1 MASMALRTVTTALA
15 VALVLHAVPCIA
27 APGRMRGSA
36 AVREAKPR
44 SDRTVST
51 RDVESSLSGALE
63 EVFGGGAAAASRLGR
78 IEASMW
84 QTYQALPKNSAG
96 RLGPRAVRHI
106 IHSYFA
112 KEHGWLINGLE
123 HHGMQQNVSEVHEVD
138 ILQDKAPAFVE
149 ALLEARRAG
158 HGLSLDD
165 VVAMAAALERLIVNE
180 SLDLL
185 QVAYVLNEH
194 TVVDKIDAHALHHVL
209 SSYLLIFELGTHGND
224 TDVQRHGAVKKAVTS
239 AGGKW
244 PVLAAF
250 GADAV
255 RNHDFESR
263 HRTNPFAERTYS
275 FGEASRI
282 VEGLAQ
288 DYGMWQNTEC
298 RQMKEELM
306 SLDPDG
312 SGHVPLKVFYSQ
324 PPTADYQ
331 FTESVEYLRTVG
343 ALDESTGSVRI
354 ANYMAG
360 PSNCIASSTYYS
372 VCCLSDCEGMMNEL
386 EGKIQAPAA
395 APEHLLAVISNL
407 STSAGMRLP
416 EAAASSRLR
425 EIAGHS
431 GGQVPL
437 HGRLFAEFLHR
448 AFPAEC
454 PYPHVLED
462 AAASSPGRWTGGRA
476 TASREERRVHLEAD
490 DDEDE
495 VPVAPTVWS
504 DEELL
509 PVRDTPR
516 PARSAW
522 SGLALWVVLAAAAM
536 AVLRSMLAVWRSAM
550 VLSGAEKEKGYVLP
564 LRI

>member
-1 MASMALRTVTTALA
+1 MAPRTVTIALA
-15 VALVLHAVPCIA
+15 VALVLHAAPCTA

-36 AVREAKPR
+36 AVRGAEQ
-44 SDRTVST
+44 SDRMVST
-51 RDVESSLSGALE
+51 KDVESSLSGALE
-63 EVFGGGAAAASRLGR
+63 EVFGGGAAASSRLGR

-185 QVAYVLNEH
+185 QTAYVLNEH
-194 TVVDKIDAHALHHVL
+194 TVADKIDARALHQVL
-209 SSYLLIFELGTHGND
+209 SSYLLIFELGTHGNG
-224 TDVQRHGAVKKAVTS
+224 TDVQRHRAIKNAVTS

-263 HRTNPFAERTYS
+263 HRTNPFVERTYG

-288 DYGMWQNTEC
+288 DYGMWQNMEC
-298 RQMKEELM
+298 RQMKEELV

-360 PSNCIASSTYYS
+360 PSNCIARSTYYS

-386 EGKIQAPAA
+386 EGKIRAPAA
-395 APEHLLAVISNL
+395 EPEHLLAVIGNL
-407 STSAGMRLP
+407 STASAEMLLP
-416 EAAASSRLR
+416 QAAAASRLR
-425 EIAGHS
+425 EIAGRS

-462 AAASSPGRWTGGRA
+462 AAASTPGHWAGGRA
-476 TASREERRVHLEAD
+476 TASREERHRHVEAD
-490 DDEDE
+490 DGEAE
-495 VPVAPTVWS
+495 VPVAPTAWS
-504 DEELL
+504 DEEVL
-509 PVRDTPR
+509 PVHEAPR
-516 PARSAW
+516 PVRSAR

-550 VLSGAEKEKGYVLP
+550 ALSGAEKEKGYVLP
-564 LRI
+564 MRI

>member
-1 MASMALRTVTTALA
+1 M
-15 VALVLHAVPCIA
+15 
-27 APGRMRGSA
+27 
-36 AVREAKPR
+36 
-44 SDRTVST
+44 VST
-51 RDVESSLSGALE
+51 KDVESSLSSALE
-63 EVFGGGAAAASRLGR
+63 EVLGGGAAAASRLGR

-84 QTYQALPKNSAG
+84 QTYQALPKNSVG

-123 HHGMQQNVSEVHEVD
+123 HNGMQQNISEVHEVD

-180 SLDLL
+180 SLALL
-185 QVAYVLNEH
+185 QIAYVLNEQ
-194 TVVDKIDAHALHHVL
+194 TVVDKIDARALHHVL
-209 SSYLLIFELGTHGND
+209 SSYLLVFELGTQGNV
-224 TDVQRHGAVKKAVTS
+224 TDVQRHRAIKNAVTN

-255 RNHDFESR
+255 LNYDFESR
-263 HRTNPFAERTYS
+263 HRANPFVERTYG
-275 FGEASRI
+275 FGEASQI

-288 DYGMWQNTEC
+288 DYGMWQNMEC

-306 SLDPDG
+306 DLDPDG
-312 SGHVPLKVFYSQ
+312 SGHVPLKIFYSQ
-324 PPTADYQ
+324 PQTADYQ

-354 ANYMAG
+354 ANYMVG
-360 PSNCIASSTYYS
+360 PSNCIARSTYYS

-386 EGKIQAPAA
+386 EGKIQASAA
-395 APEHLLAVISNL
+395 APEHLLAVVSNL
-407 STSAGMRLP
+407 STSSAEMRLP
-416 EAAASSRLR
+416 EAAAASRLQ
-425 EIAGHS
+425 EIASHS

-448 AFPAEC
+448 AFPTEC
-454 PYPHVLED
+454 PYPHVLEES
-462 AAASSPGRWTGGRA
+462 AASTPGRWTGGRA
-476 TASREERRVHLEAD
+476 TASREERHMHLEAD
-490 DDEDE
+490 DFDEAKE
-495 VPVAPTVWS
+495 PAAPTTWS
-504 DEELL
+504 DEEVL
-509 PVRDTPR
+509 PVHDAPR
-516 PARSAW
+516 PARSARR
-522 SGLALWVVLAAAAM
+522 GLALWVVLAAAAI
-536 AVLRSMLAVWRSAM
+536 AVLRSMLAVWRSATA
-550 VLSGAEKEKGYVLP
+550 LSHAEKEKGYVLP